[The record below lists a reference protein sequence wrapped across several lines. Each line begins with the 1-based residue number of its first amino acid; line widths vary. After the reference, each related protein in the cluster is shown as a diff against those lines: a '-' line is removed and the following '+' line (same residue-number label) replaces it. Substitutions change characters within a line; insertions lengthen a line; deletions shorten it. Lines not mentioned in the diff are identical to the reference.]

1 MDGLK
6 DGKETKLRVF
16 AQLLDYERQVLMP
29 AVKYCFKMRVLG
41 DRLFLR
47 RQIWYPAVQAIY
59 EQKKIE
65 SANIEKLKFKRNSY
79 YEILK
84 QN

>member
-1 MDGLK
+1 MGLHFLLAFASGAKQPSEIFDCRKLKRMDELR

-16 AQLLDYERQVLMP
+16 AQLLDYERQILMP

-47 RQIWYPAVQAIY
+47 RQI
-59 EQKKIE
+59 
-65 SANIEKLKFKRNSY
+65 
-79 YEILK
+79 
-84 QN
+84 

>member
-1 MDGLK
+1 MGHHFLLAFASGAKQPGETFDCRKLRCRDELK

-47 RQIWYPAVQAIY
+47 RQI
-59 EQKKIE
+59 
-65 SANIEKLKFKRNSY
+65 
-79 YEILK
+79 
-84 QN
+84 

>member
-1 MDGLK
+1 MGLHFLLAFASGAKQPGEIFDCRKLKCMDGLK

-47 RQIWYPAVQAIY
+47 RQI
-59 EQKKIE
+59 
-65 SANIEKLKFKRNSY
+65 
-79 YEILK
+79 
-84 QN
+84 

>member
-47 RQIWYPAVQAIY
+47 RQI
-59 EQKKIE
+59 
-65 SANIEKLKFKRNSY
+65 
-79 YEILK
+79 
-84 QN
+84 